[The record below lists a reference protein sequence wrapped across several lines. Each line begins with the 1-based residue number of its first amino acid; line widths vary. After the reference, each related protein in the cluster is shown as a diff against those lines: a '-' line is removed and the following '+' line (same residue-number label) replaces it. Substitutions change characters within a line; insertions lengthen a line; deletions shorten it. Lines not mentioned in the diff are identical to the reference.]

1 MTADVGTSS
10 QPRNSKEEG
19 GSVLDISLGEV
30 RKGETSSLTGEGST
44 NNATADDSFAV
55 QDQTLV
61 DGVNSNVS
69 GSQQSPS
76 RAEHQQHTKSPSSS
90 SVLSSSKVKEK
101 EVMPTAATNAYS
113 GAWDIT
119 SWNPS
124 GKSKTGDTSFSTN
137 HDTTLVAGSGAD
149 QTVDIALATLRKEG
163 DEAGARKA
171 ENSDFLKPSDG
182 GEVEGGS
189 GANLAP
195 KPSPTPSR
203 RPSALQLK
211 PPSPQPWDLVEPP
224 EGPMKGRSVNELS
237 PADISQK
244 FGVTP
249 YVVFSTKLD
258 VTLTFSPLLYCRL
271 F

>member
-1 MTADVGTSS
+1 
-10 QPRNSKEEG
+10 
-19 GSVLDISLGEV
+19 
-30 RKGETSSLTGEGST
+30 
-44 NNATADDSFAV
+44 
-55 QDQTLV
+55 
-61 DGVNSNVS
+61 
-69 GSQQSPS
+69 
-76 RAEHQQHTKSPSSS
+76 
-90 SVLSSSKVKEK
+90 
-101 EVMPTAATNAYS
+101 MPTAATNAYS

-124 GKSKTGDTSFSTN
+124 GQSKTGDTSFSTN

-271 F
+271 V